1 MPYKIMINNEKKSEK
16 EQPRLDESQVQPMEQ
31 ESRDVVPILK
41 KRGRSYSIKKAENEH
56 SKSR

>member
-1 MPYKIMINNEKKSEK
+1 MINNEKKSEK